1 LTQATAAKHG
11 EKWTCDKCGT
21 KFYDLMKRGPNNGGM
36 CPECDTEL
44 FRVVKLP
51 PGTPRKPKS
60 RSAFSRGGRP
70 APVVKKAESEDEE
83 EEAPTDDD
91 EADGLPDLADDETDP
106 TVPGD
111 DEDDTKTPSDSNA

>member
-1 LTQATAAKHG
+1 MTQATAAKHG

-44 FRVVKLP
+44 FRIVKLP

-70 APVVKKAESEDEE
+70 VPVVKKAEDEE
-83 EEAPTDDD
+83 TEETPTDDD

-111 DEDDTKTPSDSNA
+111 DEDDTKTPGNDNA